1 MRETHRRGAEDTE
14 GQDGIGFRHHR
25 GLPRSTHPNAMTDNQ
40 TPNAVEDLIKRLN
53 LRLHPEGGWF
63 REVHRSHVVLVGR
76 ARVEESRPTPASA
89 RTRRFSRQSVDPV
102 SSTRCYDGGSR
113 G

>member
-63 REVHRSHVVLVGR
+63 REVSSIARGSGGAGARRGIPTDSRLRKNQAVLPAERRSRELD
-76 ARVEESRPTPASA
+76 EML
-89 RTRRFSRQSVDPV
+89 
-102 SSTRCYDGGSR
+102 
-113 G
+113 